1 MKNLILTAAEKSS
14 MFSVANVLLFVLGI
28 LTLAFTVVF
37 VKDLMDHKDKFEKDT
52 NFIITFI
59 IGVLANFF
67 DTLGIGSFA
76 PTTSALRFTKQTE
89 DRLIP
94 GTLNVACC
102 IPVITEAF
110 IFISSV
116 EVEPVTLASML
127 IAATVGSYLGAG
139 IVSKLPTKQVQLLM
153 GVALFVTGGIFALQ
167 ILGLFP
173 KGDENSLVMGLSGA
187 KLIVA
192 VVINFF
198 LGALMTA
205 GIGLYAP
212 CMALVLLL
220 GMNPKVAFPVMM
232 GSCAYLMPVASIKFV
247 KEGAYNRVASLAITI
262 GGVIGVLIAAF
273 IVKSLPLN
281 ILKILVTSVIFYTSI
296 TLFLSAVKKAEANRQ
311 KS

>member
-110 IFISSV
+110 ILTRS
-116 EVEPVTLASML
+116 EERR
-127 IAATVGSYLGAG
+127 VG
-139 IVSKLPTKQVQLLM
+139 
-153 GVALFVTGGIFALQ
+153 
-167 ILGLFP
+167 
-173 KGDENSLVMGLSGA
+173 
-187 KLIVA
+187 
-192 VVINFF
+192 
-198 LGALMTA
+198 
-205 GIGLYAP
+205 
-212 CMALVLLL
+212 
-220 GMNPKVAFPVMM
+220 
-232 GSCAYLMPVASIKFV
+232 
-247 KEGAYNRVASLAITI
+247 KECRSRWSPYH
-262 GGVIGVLIAAF
+262 
-273 IVKSLPLN
+273 
-281 ILKILVTSVIFYTSI
+281 
-296 TLFLSAVKKAEANRQ
+296 
-311 KS
+311 